1 MHLFCHLLVAL
12 LLFFRCPL
20 VFDRLY
26 TPLGSLPFSS
36 TSPYTVDTSNVLV
49 FHPLSR
55 PSFPS
60 PLPSS
65 RSLLSALHYAFRTQ
79 FARSLGERRTFEG
92 AIVCLCHSHN
102 EISKRKQLRREPLP
116 FLRSPGAVNVDTV
129 GAELAM
135 VSIIRLS
142 YDFELR
148 VISVA
153 VDHSN
158 GITRRQE
165 NKPESSHLQN
175 RIYPSSSQA
184 NRNFQKGKYSG
195 TKLEK

>member
-12 LLFFRCPL
+12 LLFFRCSL

-26 TPLGSLPFSS
+26 APLGSLAFSS
-36 TSPYTVDTSNVLV
+36 TSTYTVDTSNVPV

-65 RSLLSALHYAFRTQ
+65 RSLLSALHYAFRTKS
-79 FARSLGERRTFEG
+79 ARSSGERRTFEG
-92 AIVCLCHSHN
+92 AIVCLCHSQN

-129 GAELAM
+129 GTELAM

-142 YDFELR
+142 DDFELR
-148 VISVA
+148 VIGVA

-158 GITRRQE
+158 CITRRPE
-165 NKPESSHLQN
+165 NKPESSGFTPALHN
-175 RIYPSSSQA
+175 ST
-184 NRNFQKGKYSG
+184 SG
-195 TKLEK
+195 SKLSKEKV